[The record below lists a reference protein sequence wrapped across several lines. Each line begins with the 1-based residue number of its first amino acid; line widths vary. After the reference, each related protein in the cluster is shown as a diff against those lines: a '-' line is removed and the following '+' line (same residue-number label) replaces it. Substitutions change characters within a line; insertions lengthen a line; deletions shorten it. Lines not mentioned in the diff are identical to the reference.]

1 MSQPRPTWRV
11 MVERLDRTVSP
22 RADAVV
28 RTNLFADSVAAMIR
42 LEAQVRR
49 RAERQ
54 TTRVWHLWNL
64 PTAGDI
70 RRMRSQLSSVE
81 ARLRDMS
88 ERLEES
94 EEARRAAEPHPR
106 PVSATPRNG
115 SRATAKSRNGSRA
128 KRAPRSEAGRP

>member
-1 MSQPRPTWRV
+1 
-11 MVERLDRTVSP
+11 MVDRLDRTVSP

-70 RRMRSQLSSVE
+70 RRMRSQLSSME
-81 ARLRDMS
+81 ARLRDLS

-94 EEARRAAEPHPR
+94 EEARRAAAEPTAAR
-106 PVSATPRNG
+106 PVPAPRTATAAKRRSAT
-115 SRATAKSRNGSRA
+115 SAKERNGSRA
-128 KRAPRSEAGRP
+128 KRSPDARTPKP

>member
-1 MSQPRPTWRV
+1 
-11 MVERLDRTVSP
+11 MVDRLDRTVSP

-42 LEAQVRR
+42 LEAQIRR

-54 TTRVWHLWNL
+54 TTRVWHMWNL

-70 RRMRSQLSSVE
+70 RRMRSQLSSME
-81 ARLRDMS
+81 ARLRDMA

-94 EEARRAAEPHPR
+94 EEARHAAQAPAR
-106 PVSATPRNG
+106 TGRGNGSTAATPRSRSTAKPG
-115 SRATAKSRNGSRA
+115 GGARATRSSHAK
-128 KRAPRSEAGRP
+128 AGTR